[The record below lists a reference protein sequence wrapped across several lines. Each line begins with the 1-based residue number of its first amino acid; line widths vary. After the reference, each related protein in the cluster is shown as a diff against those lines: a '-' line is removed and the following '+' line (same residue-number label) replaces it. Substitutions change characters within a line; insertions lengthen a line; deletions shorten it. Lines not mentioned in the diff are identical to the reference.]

1 MAVPK
6 SKQPNAP
13 TRDDYGEPLLAL
25 NLLGSRELQPTDEQT
40 KACCN
45 QGWEWKS
52 RAGVHRHNNHGAD
65 QKESSDPLPDLW
77 NPVGASLLQESSQGF
92 SA

>member
-6 SKQPNAP
+6 RKQPEAP
-13 TRDDYGEPLLAL
+13 TRHHHGEPLLAL
-25 NLLGSRELQPTDEQT
+25 NLLGSLELHPTDEQA
-40 KACCN
+40 KACGN
-45 QGWEWKS
+45 QGWEWKR

-65 QKESSDPLPDLW
+65 QEESSDPLPGLW
-77 NPVGASLLQESSQGF
+77 NPVGPPFFEQSSQCF